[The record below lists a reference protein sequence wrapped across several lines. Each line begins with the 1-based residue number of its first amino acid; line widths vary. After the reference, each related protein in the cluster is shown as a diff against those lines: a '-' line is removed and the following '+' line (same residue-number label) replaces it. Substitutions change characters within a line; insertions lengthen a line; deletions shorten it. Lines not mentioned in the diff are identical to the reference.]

1 MSSLPRSRDFIDYDT
16 YAEREKTAEVR
27 HEYVAGEIY
36 AMAGASAAHIRITR
50 DLAGAIER
58 RLAPNRCDVFN
69 ADMRVRIRR
78 GPQQLGYYPDV
89 VVTCPPVPD
98 HTLELEAPL
107 IIAEVLSPSTARTDK
122 HEKFTNYA
130 TLASLRH
137 YVLVSSDAA
146 RILHYRR
153 TESGAWGEPEELLGR
168 NAVLRLDALGVE
180 IPLSDI
186 YARVSVA

>member
-36 AMAGASAAHIRITR
+36 ARAGASAAHIRITR

-58 RLAPNRCDVFN
+58 RLAPNRCDIFN

-78 GPQQLGYYPDV
+78 SGQQLGYYPDV
-89 VVTCPPVPD
+89 VVTCPRVPD
-98 HTLELEAPL
+98 DTLELEAPL

-122 HEKFTNYA
+122 HEKFANYA

-137 YVLVSSDAA
+137 YILVSTDAA
-146 RILHYRR
+146 RVLHYRR
-153 TESGAWGEPEELLGR
+153 GDADEWGQPEELLGLD
-168 NAVLRLDALGVE
+168 ALLRLDALGIE
-180 IPLSDI
+180 ILLSDI

>member
-1 MSSLPRSRDFIDYDT
+1 MSSLPRSREVIDYDA
-16 YAEREKTAEVR
+16 YAEGEKTAEVR
-27 HEYVAGEIY
+27 REYVAGEVY
-36 AMAGASAAHIRITR
+36 AMAGASAAHIRVTR

-58 RLAPNRCDVFN
+58 RLAPKRCDVFN

-78 GPQQLGYYPDV
+78 GAQQLGYYPDV

-98 HTLELEAPL
+98 HTLELEAP
-107 IIAEVLSPSTARTDK
+107 IVIAEVLSPSTARTDK

-146 RILHYRR
+146 HILHYRR
-153 TESGAWGEPEELLGR
+153 ADGGAWGEPEELLGQ
-168 NAVLRLDALGVE
+168 NALLRLDALGIE